1 MNKSRKYSHDDI
13 TEVLSHESNPKGSSD
28 VNKESVMDRIT
39 DELNNPSEETER
51 RFQEYIANN

>member
-1 MNKSRKYSHDDI
+1 MPDKTQTEDTEAAPVQNDD
-13 TEVLSHESNPKGSSD
+13 KD
-28 VNKESVMDRIT
+28 KRSVMDRIT